1 MGIME
6 EEKRLEQEIEEIEK
20 QIKPY
25 FDKMGVSE
33 FDQIDT
39 VNISNLSDEE
49 LKKLDEL
56 IVLKSD
62 KLHELDE
69 VVKEALDN
77 LPFINDIVDLADDII
92 SDLSESEISDIV
104 DDFPDPEFE
113 EEDE

>member
-25 FDKMGVSE
+25 FDKLGVSE
-33 FDQIDT
+33 FDQINT
-39 VNISNLSDEE
+39 VNITNLSDEE
-49 LKKLDEL
+49 LKSLDEL
-56 IVLKSD
+56 LMLKGN
-62 KLHELDE
+62 KLHELYNA
-69 VVKEALDN
+69 VNVALDN

>member
-113 EEDE
+113 EGDE

>member
-49 LKKLDEL
+49 LKKLDDL